1 MSRHFSMKTLG
12 LVLIALG
19 LVAMLVAVPRMVAR
33 MEARDPGDLTW
44 FLDPIT
50 TQSFDYRG
58 IPVRVAV
65 DEPEGYREQE
75 LPIEAALLP
84 REERAAARIEWRGE
98 QYEILIEGLDDPR
111 LPELLRFDD
120 WMRVLVMAIGPRT
133 REDLINGLESGD
145 VQPRLVVATRLP
157 PADYDPKSW
166 GLVRRAEWRY
176 KFVELLADGQ
186 APASDASTVIDGVF
200 GVAEGTYRE
209 IDDLGSPTIRAE
221 RGREGDHWMYAAM
234 LQITPTSLYRSTGRN
249 RPIQDSFGALGWT
262 WTITLAGGLAIVV
275 GVTLLLASPD
285 PALRATRN
293 A

>member
-1 MSRHFSMKTLG
+1 MSRLVSMKTLG
-12 LVLIALG
+12 LALIALG
-19 LVAMLVAVPRMVAR
+19 LAAMLVAVPRMVAR

-58 IPVRVAV
+58 LPVRIEVI
-65 DEPEGYREQE
+65 EPESYRDQE

-84 REERAAARIEWRGE
+84 RKERALARIEWRGE
-98 QYEILIEGLDDPR
+98 RFEIPIEGLDDPR

-145 VQPRLVVATRLP
+145 VQPRLVIATRLP
-157 PADYDPKSW
+157 PEDYDPKSW

-176 KFVELLADGQ
+176 TFVELLAEGQ
-186 APASDASTVIDGVF
+186 APASETSRVIDGVF
-200 GVAEGTYRE
+200 GLAEGTYRE

-221 RGREGDHWMYAAM
+221 RGREGDHWMYASM
-234 LQITPTSLYRSTGRN
+234 LQITPTALYRSTGRN

-262 WTITLAGGLAIVV
+262 WTVTLAGGLALVV
-275 GVTLLLASPD
+275 GITLLIASPD
-285 PALRATRN
+285 PALRATGD